1 MLIDWLVDSLF
12 VCFRI
17 VESDIREIAIKNE
30 VDTRADRVEHDV
42 FITILQ

>member
-30 VDTRADRVEHDV
+30 VDMGANRAEHDV
-42 FITILQ
+42 LITILQ